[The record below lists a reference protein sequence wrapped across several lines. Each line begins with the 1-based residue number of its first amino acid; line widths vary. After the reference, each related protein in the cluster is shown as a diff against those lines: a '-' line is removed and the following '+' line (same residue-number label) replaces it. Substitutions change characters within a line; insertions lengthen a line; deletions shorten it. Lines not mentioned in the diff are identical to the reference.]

1 MKTCWIHLMPYRFLP
16 ENFENDIESPD
27 AVAVAAAKFLSS

>member
-1 MKTCWIHLMPYRFLP
+1 MKTGWFHLL
-16 ENFENDIESPD
+16 ESPD